1 MFKKILWATDF
12 SAHARDA
19 GQRAL
24 QCTLCSESSLYAL
37 TVVDPEDLPVI
48 LENIPDPFI
57 SMVEMENMEKRL
69 ETQYEQRVQEHLKH
83 EIEALGETSGS
94 VKPLLR
100 VGTPW
105 KKIVQTAEEVG
116 ATLIVIG
123 SHGKHSLE
131 ELLFGS
137 TVENV
142 TKHASCPVLVVR

>member
-12 SAHARDA
+12 SKHARDA

-24 QCTLCSESSLYAL
+24 QCAQCSEGALYAL
-37 TVVDPEDLPVI
+37 TVVDPEDLPLI
-48 LENIPDPFI
+48 LEDVPDPFI
-57 SMVEMENMEKRL
+57 SSKTMEDLNRQL
-69 ETQYEQRVQEHLKH
+69 ETQYEQRVQDELKR
-83 EIEALGETSGS
+83 EVEALGDSALKVE
-94 VKPLLR
+94 KLLR

-105 KKIVQTAEEVG
+105 NEIVRAADELG

-142 TKHASCPVLVVR
+142 TKHANCPVLVVR

>member
-12 SAHARDA
+12 SQHARDA

-24 QCTLCSESSLYAL
+24 QCAQCSEGALYAL
-37 TVVDPEDLPVI
+37 TVVDPEALPLI
-48 LENIPDPFI
+48 LEDVPDPFI
-57 SMVEMENMEKRL
+57 SSKTMEDLNRQL
-69 ETQYEQRVQEHLKH
+69 ETQYEQRVQDELKR
-83 EIEALGETSGS
+83 EVEALGKTT
-94 VKPLLR
+94 VRVNTQLR
-100 VGTPW
+100 VGTAW
-105 KKIVQTAEEVG
+105 KEILQFAKEMN

-142 TKHASCPVLVVR
+142 TKHSNCPVLVVR